1 MAQINKNTQ
10 KGVLIYLQLLEK
22 HNDKNTNIEIRELRL
37 KEGLKMRKLK
47 YCKVSCG
54 TDNLSFHAYL
64 SNLTIDFYRNK
75 GYKVQVF

>member
-1 MAQINKNTQ
+1 MIK
-10 KGVLIYLQLLEK
+10 IYQVEK
-22 HNDKNTNIEIRELRL
+22 HNDKNINIEIRELRL

-54 TDNLSFHAYL
+54 TDNLSFYAYL

>member
-1 MAQINKNTQ
+1 
-10 KGVLIYLQLLEK
+10 
-22 HNDKNTNIEIRELRL
+22 
-37 KEGLKMRKLK
+37 MRKLK